1 MYIDACNVAKINAIA
16 KNAGTCVY
24 IESLANYSTSPA
36 NERRFTTTPDNAKRG
51 ENNKNNEN
59 AARSDN
65 RQSDNVEK
73 GPEERKGKGRRSA
86 GSQEGATTKE
96 GGDFNPRQ
104 RRAAR
109 SRMQRSG
116 VEDAAL
122 RSRGRPSST
131 GTVGVWKVGGGVVRV
146 EGCSHGKGPG
156 GREAVGVEGRAG
168 VLVCVAVVGVLA
180 RWKERRRD
188 RVIYITRVHVWAC
201 CD

>member
-51 ENNKNNEN
+51 ENNKNNET

-73 GPEERKGKGRRSA
+73 GPEERKGKGRRSV
-86 GSQEGATTKE
+86 GSQEGRQRKRAGTSTHGKE
-96 GGDFNPRQ
+96 GRRGRGCSAPES
-104 RRAAR
+104 RAAVVYWNCR
-109 SRMQRSG
+109 SL
-116 VEDAAL
+116 E
-122 RSRGRPSST
+122 GR
-131 GTVGVWKVGGGVVRV
+131 GGVVRV